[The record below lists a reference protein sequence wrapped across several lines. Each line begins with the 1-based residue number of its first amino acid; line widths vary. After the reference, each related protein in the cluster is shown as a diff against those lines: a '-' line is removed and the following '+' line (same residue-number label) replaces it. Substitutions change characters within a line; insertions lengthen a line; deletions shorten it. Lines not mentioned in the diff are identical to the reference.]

1 MIEIKNITK
10 QFGKL
15 KALDTV
21 SANFTEGQAISL
33 IGPNG
38 SGKTTLIKCLLG
50 MVIPDAGT
58 IHFKGSDVTTSCDY
72 RRNMGYMPQ
81 IGRYPDNM
89 RISQIFDMMI
99 DLRKNYTTQLDEEL
113 INAFDLRKQF
123 DKPMRTLSGG
133 TIQKVSACLAF
144 LFDPSVLILDEP
156 TAGLDPVA
164 SEVLKNKVLKEKNK
178 GKLILMTSHIL
189 SDLEEMTTDIVYLQ
203 DGKLQFFKSVEALK
217 AATNEQRLAKAIA
230 SVMSKGIQVQM
241 NGMNGNGHTPPSPKE
256 FSRTVNRREMTIKI

>member
-1 MIEIKNITK
+1 MIEIQNISK

-15 KALDTV
+15 KALDNI

-58 IHFKGSDVTTSCDY
+58 MLFKGNDVTKSCDY
-72 RRNMGYMPQ
+72 RSDIGYMPQ

-99 DLRKNYTTQLDEEL
+99 DLRKKHNPKLDEEL

-123 DKPMRTLSGG
+123 DQPMRTLSGG

-144 LFDPSVLILDEP
+144 LFDPSVLVLDEP

-164 SEVLKNKVLKEKNK
+164 SEVLKAKVLKEKNK

-189 SDLEEMTTDIVYLQ
+189 SDLEEMTTDIMYLQ
-203 DGKLQFFKSVEALK
+203 DGKLQFFKPVEALK
-217 AATNEQRLAKAIA
+217 AATNENRLARAIA
-230 SVMSKGIQVQM
+230 SVMTEGVRFQM
-241 NGMNGNGHTPPSPKE
+241 NGHTHPSVKNHQLTTKIE
-256 FSRTVNRREMTIKI
+256 SR